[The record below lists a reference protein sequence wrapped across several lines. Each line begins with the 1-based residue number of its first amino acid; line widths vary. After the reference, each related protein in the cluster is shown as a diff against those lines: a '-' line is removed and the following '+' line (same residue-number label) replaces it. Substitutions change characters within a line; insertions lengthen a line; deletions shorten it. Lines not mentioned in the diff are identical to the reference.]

1 MMMDT
6 TVLLV
11 RHAAPVLPVAGDP
24 PHVDNERPLTG
35 EGRRTAGDLARR
47 IARLP
52 IAAIYS
58 SPCRRALETVEPL
71 AAELKLEIR
80 FREDLAERWLA
91 DRILPDHE
99 WLDVFRRTWED
110 IDFCPQGGES
120 RRTTQ
125 DRALAAL
132 QDLRLKHRGET
143 VVGST
148 HGGLLGCLLL
158 ALDGKLRFEDALSMP
173 TPAVFSLKHRNDRW
187 HRSSPP
193 ISLLPS
199 NS

>member
-35 EGRRTAGDLARR
+35 EGRRIWR
-47 IARLP
+47 
-52 IAAIYS
+52 AAS
-58 SPCRRALETVEPL
+58 RGSPSLRPTRAHAVEPSRRSSRSQQNSS
-71 AAELKLEIR
+71 EIR

-91 DRILPDHE
+91 DRILPDDE

-110 IDFCPQGGES
+110 IDFCHQGGES

-132 QDLRLKHRGET
+132 QDLRLKHRGER

-187 HRSSPP
+187 HLSSPP